1 MGIHRD
7 FRPPNN
13 IAVIAYSPHFVFLQQ
28 KFNIYTRKIE
38 ENDYLEKE
46 NNRLN
51 NFLERTYEYVSILF
65 NFPKDRLKR
74 FVKDFVDKMKGN

>member
-1 MGIHRD
+1 MKISEID
-7 FRPPNN
+7 KNKL
-13 IAVIAYSPHFVFLQQ
+13 SPMMRQYVDI
-28 KFNIYTRKIE
+28 KE

-74 FVKDFVDKMKGN
+74 LVKNFVDKMKGE